1 MTVLERTT
9 WRPLVGLRFV
19 DAATGL
25 PVREDLRVTA
35 QVRRVEHELVRS
47 RDGAAWGLHLD
58 PLPPAAPV
66 VVRVTD
72 AARRFLPAIAE
83 VGAGMTTHV
92 LASAPARAV
101 PPGYAEVRATV
112 VQEGPAREP
121 LPGFRL
127 TVTVDG
133 TPATGYADDRG
144 DVLVCLSWPKSAP
157 GVALRERTWKATVA
171 VAGPDVPPARG
182 DAFALDLD
190 ATYTAREVALGEQTL
205 SYGAPLVLKT
215 QGADALFVR

>member
-1 MTVLERTT
+1 MTVIERTT

-25 PVREDLRVTA
+25 PVREGLRVSA
-35 QVRRVEHELVRS
+35 HVRRAEHELVRS

-58 PLPPAAPV
+58 PAPPAGPV
-66 VVRVTD
+66 AVRVAD

-83 VGAGMTTHV
+83 VGAGMTTHA
-92 LASAPARAV
+92 LASAPARPV

-112 VQEGPAREP
+112 LEEGPEREP
-121 LPGFRL
+121 LPGLRL
-127 TVTVDG
+127 TVTVAG
-133 TPATGYADDRG
+133 TPATGYADERG
-144 DVLVCLSWPKSAP
+144 DVLVCLPWPKSAP
-157 GVALRERTWKATVA
+157 GVALRERSWTATVA
-171 VAGPDVPPARG
+171 AAGPDVPPARG
-182 DAFALDLD
+182 EDFALDLD
-190 ATYTAREVALGEQTL
+190 ATYTAREVVLGEQTL